1 MTETLD
7 QKIERYC
14 ISAPLSNSSG
24 RPSLRGNR
32 DERRTWSTLHL
43 SSDENA
49 GSSKQGNTC
58 MMTEV
63 WYYSTYGGNSLCRLL
78 RQYRHKDK
86 RRQPVLNHLWL
97 GGSRLSEP

>member
-1 MTETLD
+1 MTEALD

-63 WYYSTYGGNSLCRLL
+63 WYYSTYGGKSLGRLL
-78 RQYRHKDK
+78 RQSRQRDK
-86 RRQPVLNHLWL
+86 RRQLLCNHPWL
-97 GGSRLSEP
+97 GGRR